1 MYGSNTMMW
10 RQMILSPGPD
20 EEVNIFEKNASRL
33 TIPMNFG
40 TRSQGNQ
47 SILGERLQIGD
58 APAQDERVNVV
69 RALVRVDSLQVHH
82 VPDYISGC

>member
-1 MYGSNTMMW
+1 
-10 RQMILSPGPD
+10 
-20 EEVNIFEKNASRL
+20 
-33 TIPMNFG
+33 MNFG

-47 SILGERLQIGD
+47 PILGERLQIGD